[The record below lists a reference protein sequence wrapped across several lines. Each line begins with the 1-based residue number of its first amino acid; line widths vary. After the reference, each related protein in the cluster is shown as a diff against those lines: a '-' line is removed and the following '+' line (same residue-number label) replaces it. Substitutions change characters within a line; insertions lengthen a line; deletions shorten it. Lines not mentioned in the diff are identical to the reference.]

1 MENITVVSVSQIN
14 QYVKDLIDAQRILQN
29 IYIRGEIANFTNHA
43 KTGHLYFTLKDDKSS
58 IRAIMW
64 SSNSAKLKFEPQ
76 NGMNVIVL
84 GRVQAFMR
92 DGVYQIYCDDIQPDG
107 VGELYVAFE
116 QLKEKLSAQG
126 LFDQSHKKPLPEY
139 PQKIGVV
146 TAKTGAA
153 FQDIINVIS
162 RRYPIATIA
171 LFPALVQGDNA
182 PESIVEAI
190 ENANTYDD
198 IDVLIV
204 GRGGGSSLDLW
215 CFNDEKV
222 AWAIYNS
229 KIPVVSA
236 VGHEVDYTIS
246 DFVADFRAPT
256 PSAAAELVTP
266 DMATLDK
273 RLKLL
278 KNDLYNNVS
287 NYILTKSSDITS
299 LKKRIFSLSPQSKLQ
314 SDNLKLDILHKQLA
328 SFYKSK
334 VQESSLL
341 LDGLNQ
347 ALQAFNPLK
356 VLTRGYSITYNE
368 EGKIISKTSAVKNG
382 DIMTTKLTDGEVLS
396 EVIKVK
402 KG

>member
-1 MENITVVSVSQIN
+1 MSNITVVSVSQIN
-14 QYVKDLIDAQRILQN
+14 QYIKDLIDAQRVLQN

-84 GRVQAFMR
+84 GKVQAFMR

-116 QLKEKLSAQG
+116 QLKEKLALQG
-126 LFDQSHKKPLPEY
+126 LFDEAHKKPLPEY

-162 RRYPIATIA
+162 RRYPLATIA
-171 LFPALVQGDNA
+171 LFPALVQGDSA
-182 PESIVEAI
+182 PQSIVDAI
-190 ENANTYDD
+190 ESANTYDD

-273 RLKLL
+273 RLKLI
-278 KNDLYNNVS
+278 KSDLYNNAS
-287 NYILTKSSDITS
+287 NYIFTKTNEIAS
-299 LKKRIFSLSPQSKLQ
+299 LKKRVLSLSPQAKMQADS
-314 SDNLKLDILHKQLA
+314 LKLDMLEKQLNHL
-328 SFYKSK
+328 YKSK
-334 VQESSLL
+334 VQQETLAL
-341 LDGLNQ
+341 EGLNQ

-356 VLTRGYSITYNE
+356 VLTRGYSITYSE
-368 EGKIISKTSAVKNG
+368 DKKVIKKTTAVKVG
-382 DIMTTKLTDGEVLS
+382 DTITTKLADGEVLS
-396 EVIKVK
+396 KVTKVK

>member
-1 MENITVVSVSQIN
+1 MSNITVVSVSQIN
-14 QYVKDLIDAQRILQN
+14 QYIKDLIDAQRVLQN

-116 QLKEKLSAQG
+116 QLKEKLASQG
-126 LFDQSHKKPLPEY
+126 LFDQAHKKPLPEY

-162 RRYPIATIA
+162 RRYPLATIA

-182 PESIVEAI
+182 PQSIVDAI

-229 KIPVVSA
+229 EIPVVSA

-266 DMATLDK
+266 DIATLDK
-273 RLKLL
+273 RLKLI
-278 KNDLYNNVS
+278 KSDLYNNVS
-287 NYILTKSSDITS
+287 NYIFTKTNEIAS
-299 LKKRIFSLSPQSKLQ
+299 LKKRVLSLSPQSKLQ
-314 SDNLKLDILHKQLA
+314 ADTVKLNMLEKQL
-328 SFYKSK
+328 SQLYKSR
-334 VQESSLL
+334 VRADSLTL
-341 LDGLNQ
+341 EGLNQ

-356 VLTRGYSITYNE
+356 VLTRGYSITYSE
-368 EGKIISKTSAVKNG
+368 DGKVIKKTSAVKVG
-382 DIMTTKLTDGEVLS
+382 DNITTKLADGEVLS
-396 EVIKVK
+396 KVTKVK